1 MLRLGKCVVLLSAVD
16 RLCVLV
22 EDSTFFGIEK
32 LSSFLIAALD
42 SDISPNSIKMQ

>member
-22 EDSTFFGIEK
+22 EDSTFAIEK

-42 SDISPNSIKMQ
+42 SDISLNFIQMQ